1 MDRGKTVYPP
11 PPSGSGG
18 IIISYKQIISHL
30 DEAFSN
36 TDAPQ
41 ADFILSM
48 SEKNNNKF
56 MKPGKTHLFSLNL
69 IKLQNTFFNLFAMNG
84 SYTQNLSKANCFIGL
99 KVI

>member
-1 MDRGKTVYPP
+1 MQTFTLSQNMRISLHGVTIEDTATR
-11 PPSGSGG
+11 
-18 IIISYKQIISHL
+18 IISYKQIISHL

-56 MKPGKTHLFSLNL
+56 MKPGKTHFFSLNL
-69 IKLQNTFFNLFAMNG
+69 IKLQNTCFNLFAMNG
-84 SYTQNLSKANCFIGL
+84 SYT
-99 KVI
+99 